1 LSRPASS
8 IRLRITL
15 LICGLIL
22 AVIAAYAAAAY
33 QQMKS
38 SAVATASGQ
47 LTGVAGQL
55 AAVVAGTAAGVRAEV
70 DSLAASPSVGRY
82 LAAPDS
88 ATGEALLAGLQPD
101 DADGAI
107 IGTEL
112 RDSAGRR
119 LLSTAAA
126 LPGGPDA
133 LEPDVRALADPPA
146 AGGAGPIRTM
156 GETLVFPVVAPVEAQ
171 GRRVGTLVRWQRLA
185 GSRIVSS
192 GASIYL
198 ANERGDL
205 WTDLNGRVDPLP
217 VGPELLSGESVSG
230 PVEIDGALVVAAP
243 VEGAPWTVVVEFP
256 VDLIMGGPRRMI
268 GRMILFGLGLV
279 LAAALAAWMLTGRF
293 TRSIAELASAARA
306 ISGGDY
312 NRRTPVTG
320 ADEVGVLGSAF
331 NTMAINIAEAHRL
344 LEAKVAELESSEL
357 QHRETR
363 ERMEHVISSSR
374 VILYNY
380 TLADREVHLD
390 WVSDNVKRM
399 LGYEPEEALRP
410 GAWRRLLHPD
420 DYDRFRTGRDRLEA
434 KGTATLEYR
443 LRHADGEYR
452 WMRDEQRL
460 LRDEKGHPRE
470 VVGVLSDLSEQHRL
484 AGEKAAAEA
493 ASLAKSDFLSRMSHE
508 LRTPLNSVLG
518 FGQLLELD
526 LESEENRES
535 VTQILKAGK
544 HLLSLIDEVLDIAR
558 IESGQMSLSVEPVWV
573 AGMIKESL
581 DLVRLTAAEQG
592 IELRA
597 QDALACDTYVW
608 ADQQRLKQ
616 VVLNLLSNAIKYN
629 RRQGTVTVSC
639 EPVDG
644 ANRVRVVVEDT
655 GFGIPSGRMKL
666 LFTPFERL
674 GAEQAGVEGTGLGLA
689 LSRGLMEAMGGSLS
703 ATSEEGRGS
712 RFWIE
717 LPLSEKPVITDAVA
731 EETAPP
737 LAADVSQTT
746 HTVLFIEDNLANVRL
761 LERLFQR
768 RPWLRLL
775 TAMQGSLGIQL
786 ARERRPDLI
795 LLDLNLPD
803 IPGDVVLRN
812 IRQDPDLRDIPV
824 VMISGDAIP
833 SQVQRL
839 LDLGARAYIT
849 KPFDLQELLRVV
861 DEMVESN

>member
-1 LSRPASS
+1 M
-8 IRLRITL
+8 
-15 LICGLIL
+15 ICGLIL
-22 AVIAAYAAAAY
+22 AVIAAYATVAY

-38 SAVATASGQ
+38 AALSTASGQ
-47 LTGVAGQL
+47 LTAVSAQL
-55 AAVVAGTAAGVRAEV
+55 AGMIAMSAARARAEV
-70 DSLAASPSVGRY
+70 DSLAATPSVRSY

-88 ATGEALLAGLQPD
+88 AAGEALRAALQPEGAD
-101 DADGAI
+101 DAI

-112 RDSAGRR
+112 RDGTGRR
-119 LLSTAAA
+119 VLTTAASVPGEPTA
-126 LPGGPDA
+126 LDPD
-133 LEPDVRALADPPA
+133 LRGMTQPPA
-146 AGGAGPIRTM
+146 TGGAGPIRTI
-156 GETLVFPVVAPVEAQ
+156 GETLVFPVVSPVEAQ
-171 GRRVGTLVRWQRLA
+171 GRRLGTLIRWQRLA
-185 GSRIVSS
+185 GSEIVSS
-192 GASIYL
+192 GAGVYL
-198 ANERGDL
+198 ANDRGDL
-205 WTDLNGRVDPLP
+205 WTDLNRRVDP
-217 VGPELLSGESVSG
+217 VAIDPELLRGESIAG
-230 PVEIDGALVVAAP
+230 PLEVGGALVVAAP
-243 VEGAPWTVVVEFP
+243 VEGAPWTIVVQFP
-256 VDLIMGGPRRMI
+256 VDLVMGAPRRLI
-268 GRMILFGLGLV
+268 GRMILFGLGLM
-279 LAAALAAWMLTGRF
+279 LAAALAAWILTGRF

-312 NRRTPVTG
+312 NRRTPVSGT
-320 ADEVGVLGSAF
+320 DEIGVLGTAF
-331 NTMAINIAEAHRL
+331 NTMAVSVAEAHRQ
-344 LEAKVAELESSEL
+344 LEEKVAELESSEQ

-374 VILYNY
+374 VILYKY
-380 TLADREVHLD
+380 TFADREVHLD

-399 LGYEPEEALRP
+399 LGYDPEEALRP

-420 DYDRFRTGRDRLEA
+420 DHDRFRTGRDRLEA
-434 KGTATLEYR
+434 QGTATLEYR

-460 LRDEKGHPRE
+460 LRDENGRPRE

-526 LESEENRES
+526 VESEENRES

-573 AGMIKESL
+573 AGTIKEGL
-581 DLVRLTAAEQG
+581 DLVRLTAAEEG

-597 QDALACDTYVW
+597 QEALACDHYVW

-629 RRQGTVTVSC
+629 RRQGTVTVRC
-639 EPVDG
+639 ELVEG
-644 ANRVRVVVEDT
+644 GNRIRVVVEDT
-655 GFGIPSGRMKL
+655 GFGIPAGRMKL

-703 ATSEEGRGS
+703 ASSEEGGGS

-717 LPLSEKPVITDAVA
+717 LPISEKPVIADPAA

-737 LAADVSQTT
+737 LAEEVSQTT

-803 IPGDVVLRN
+803 VPGDVVLRN
-812 IRQDPDLRDIPV
+812 IRQDPDLREIPV

-861 DEMVESN
+861 DEMVDGNG